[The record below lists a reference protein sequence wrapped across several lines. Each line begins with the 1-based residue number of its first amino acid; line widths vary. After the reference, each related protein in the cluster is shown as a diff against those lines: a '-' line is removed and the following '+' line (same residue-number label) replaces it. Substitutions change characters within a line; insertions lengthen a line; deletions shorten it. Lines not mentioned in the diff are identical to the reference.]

1 MNSNQ
6 SAVKVLAQVSVL
18 LPLPLKEAFD
28 YTCDFA
34 VPVGTLIKVPFGVR
48 KSYGIVWKG
57 KGTYSSKK
65 CKSVLE
71 VFENVCLPEV
81 SLKFIEWV
89 SEYTMTSPGQILKMV
104 LPLPEAFDV
113 KRKSTLKPLD
123 FTPINMPQKPQLSM
137 DQWAAAEDIKRSLE
151 SGEFH
156 TFLLEGVT
164 GSGKTE
170 VYFDAIENVLG
181 SKRQAL
187 VLLPEIALTA
197 QWLQRFEAR
206 FGFRPA
212 LWHSET
218 KKSEKK
224 QILKALMEGQ
234 VPVIVG
240 ARSSLFLPFSDL
252 KLIIVDEEH
261 DGSYKQ
267 EEGVI
272 YNARDMAI
280 VRARLSGATCV
291 LASATPSL
299 ETELNARIGKYRELH
314 LMDRY
319 GGAHMPDVHLI
330 DLRKEKKAKQT
341 WLSEPLREAM
351 KATLSRREQVMLFL
365 NRRGYAPLVVCQGC
379 GERIMCPHCSLPFV
393 YHKFHEQLLCHH
405 CGAKGRLPDSCP
417 KCQEKDTYSPH
428 GPGVERI
435 YEEVQS
441 FFPEARCALL
451 SSDHMTDSKT
461 VFEQIK
467 AIQDHEVDIMI
478 GTQIMAKG
486 HHFPLLT
493 LVGIVDGDAT
503 LSGSDLR
510 ASEKAFQL
518 LHQVSGR
525 SGREKHKGRVLLQT
539 HMPEHPVM
547 KALVDQ
553 DRGEFFALESDQRL
567 IHGFPPYGRLA
578 ALIVSG
584 MRKDEVEKFARRLAR
599 TFPLTQKAD
608 LLGPTPA
615 PIPLLRGQYRWRLL
629 LRTSKEVA
637 PQPLLKKWLSQ
648 TSVPHFLKLQIDIDP
663 YSFY

>member
-6 SAVKVLAQVSVL
+6 SAVKVSAQVSVL

-34 VPVGTLIKVPFGVR
+34 VPVGTLIKVPFGAR
-48 KSYGIVWKG
+48 KSYGIVWKD

-71 VFENVCLPEV
+71 VFESVCLPEA

-104 LPLPEAFDV
+104 LPLPEAFDM
-113 KRKSTLKPLD
+113 KRKSALKPLD
-123 FTPINMPQKPQLSM
+123 FTPIDMPQKPQLSM

-151 SGEFH
+151 SGKFH

-170 VYFDAIENVLG
+170 VYFDAIENVLA
-181 SKRQAL
+181 SKGEAL

-206 FGFRPA
+206 FGFRPV

-224 QILKALMEGQ
+224 QTLKALMEGQ

-299 ETELNARIGKYRELH
+299 ETELNARTGKYRELH

-319 GGAHMPDVHLI
+319 GGALMPEVHLI
-330 DLRKEKKAKQT
+330 DLRKQKVAKQT
-341 WLSEPLREAM
+341 WLSEPLRDAM
-351 KATLSRREQVMLFL
+351 RSTVNRGEQVMLFL

-379 GERIMCPHCSLPFV
+379 GERVMCPHCSLPFV

-435 YEEVQS
+435 YEEVQA
-441 FFPEARCALL
+441 FLPEARCVLL
-451 SSDHMTDSKT
+451 SSDHMTDSKM

-467 AIQDHEVDIMI
+467 AIQDHEVDILI

-525 SGREKHKGRVLLQT
+525 SGREKHKGQVLLQT

-547 KALVDQ
+547 KALADQ